1 MIVSILENVLG
12 NTMEVT
18 KVVDKGA
25 EQPSCERTY
34 VVSKQVKAHTA
45 PEDSLE

>member
-12 NTMEVT
+12 NTKEVT

-25 EQPSCERTY
+25 EQPSCGRT
-34 VVSKQVKAHTA
+34 
-45 PEDSLE
+45 